1 MVFSF
6 ARNFPF
12 EPFRPGARY
21 VFVMKIAILGK
32 PFDEAQKPV
41 LQALLDDLL
50 YRQAEVSIEHAFYEY
65 LSRHFELPTAFT
77 TFTRADSLAGNRFVL
92 SIGGDGTLLDTVTY
106 VGALEIPILGINTG
120 RLGFLA
126 TISPQNIA
134 PAIDALFKGHFVL
147 EDRSLIRADTDPD
160 TFGDLNFGLNEF
172 SILKR
177 DTSSMIVVHTYIDG
191 EYLNSYWADGL
202 IVATPTGSTGY
213 SLSCGGPVMLPQ
225 TNNFVIAPVCPHN
238 LNVRPLIVPDRSV
251 ISFEIEG
258 RSNNFLL
265 SLDSRSRT
273 VEAGIQIAIRRENF
287 RVRLVKLNQVNFLS
301 TLRSKLNWGLD
312 RRNPAST
319 PV

>member
-1 MVFSF
+1 
-6 ARNFPF
+6 
-12 EPFRPGARY
+12 
-21 VFVMKIAILGK
+21 MKIAILGK
-32 PFDEAQKPV
+32 PFAEQQAPV

-50 YRQAEVSIEHAFYEY
+50 RRQAEVCIEHSFHEY
-65 LSRHFELPTAFT
+65 LSQYVTIPEGMSCFGRT
-77 TFTRADSLAGNRFVL
+77 DSLAGCRFVL

-106 VGALEIPILGINTG
+106 VGALQIPILGINTG

-126 TISPQNIA
+126 TISPETIL
-134 PAIDALFKGHFVL
+134 PAIDALYKGHFVL
-147 EDRSLIRADTDPD
+147 EERSLIRVDTDPD
-160 TFGDLNFGLNEF
+160 TFGDINFGLNEF

-177 DTSSMIVVHTYIDG
+177 DSSSMIVVHTYIDG

-273 VEAGIQIAIRRENF
+273 VEAGIQVAVRRENF
-287 RVRLVKLNQVNFLS
+287 NAQLVKLNQVNFLS

-312 RRNPAST
+312 RRNPADVSI
-319 PV
+319 

>member
-1 MVFSF
+1 
-6 ARNFPF
+6 
-12 EPFRPGARY
+12 
-21 VFVMKIAILGK
+21 MKIAIIGK
-32 PFDEAQKPV
+32 PLDDFTLPFV
-41 LQALLDDLL
+41 QALLDDLVA
-50 YRQAEVSIEHAFYEY
+50 RQTEILIAESFHASVSSK
-65 LSRHFELPTAFT
+65 LRLPDET
-77 TFTRADSLAGNRFVL
+77 TVFQRGDSLRGVQFIL

-106 VGALEIPILGINTG
+106 VGSLQIPILGINTG

-126 TISPQNIA
+126 TITPERIA
-134 PAIDALFKGHFVL
+134 QAMDALYKGHFVI
-147 EDRSLIRADTDPD
+147 EERSLIRVETDPD
-160 TFGDLNFGLNEF
+160 VFGKVNFGLNEF

-225 TNNFVIAPVCPHN
+225 TNNFIIAPVCPHN
-238 LNVRPLIVPDRSV
+238 LNVRPLIVSDRSV

-265 SLDSRSRT
+265 SLDSRSFT
-273 VEAGIQIAIRRENF
+273 VEANVQIAVRRENF
-287 RVRLVKLNQVNFLS
+287 GARLVKLNHVNFLT

-312 RRNPAST
+312 RRNPAGT

>member
-1 MVFSF
+1 
-6 ARNFPF
+6 
-12 EPFRPGARY
+12 
-21 VFVMKIAILGK
+21 MKIAILGK
-32 PFDEAQKPV
+32 PFDEETLPFV
-41 LQALLDDLL
+41 QALLDDLVGRRTEIL
-50 YRQAEVSIEHAFYEY
+50 IVEAFRTY
-65 LSRHFELPTAFT
+65 LDNRLQLPEGVG
-77 TFTRADSLAGNRFVL
+77 TFRRGDSLRGVQFVF

-106 VGALEIPILGINTG
+106 VGALQIPILGINTG

-126 TISPQNIA
+126 TIIPDRIPQ
-134 PAIDALFKGHFVL
+134 AIDALFKGHFVI
-147 EDRSLIRADTDPD
+147 EERSLIRVETDPEVFD
-160 TFGDLNFGLNEF
+160 GINFGLNEF

-225 TNNFVIAPVCPHN
+225 TNNFIIAPVCPHN
-238 LNVRPLIVPDRSV
+238 LNVRPLIVSDRSV

-265 SLDSRSRT
+265 SLDSRA
-273 VEAGIQIAIRRENF
+273 VPVDAGIQIAVRRENF
-287 RVRLVKLNQVNFLS
+287 AARLVKLNHVNFLS

-312 RRNPAST
+312 RRNPAGT
-319 PV
+319 PL